1 MEKNKNN
8 MALLSVVLVPV
19 TFLILWIY
27 GQIEKNG
34 RKPLACEGQPNCVD
48 LRGLGNLY
56 LAFLFIAFVAAIGT
70 AIAFNAKKK
79 NQKFAMAALI
89 INALLTVAFI
99 IATVS
104 SYMSSH

>member
-1 MEKNKNN
+1 MEKNKNK
-8 MALLSVVLVPV
+8 MALLSVVLVKETYLHP
-19 TFLILWIY
+19 WRY
-27 GQIEKNG
+27 GPRKKNG